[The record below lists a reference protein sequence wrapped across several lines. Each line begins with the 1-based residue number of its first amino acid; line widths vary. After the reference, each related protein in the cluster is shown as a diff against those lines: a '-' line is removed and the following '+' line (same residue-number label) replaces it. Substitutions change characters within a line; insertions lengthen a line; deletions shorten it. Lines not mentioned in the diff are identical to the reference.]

1 MQRKPEDTE
10 HETAENTN
18 EQPAGD
24 AATDDFALRVNDTF
38 IHLKDWDYE
47 VNLEEVLGTPI
58 SQDIEELGNGADTHT
73 GSLMKRIKYDGLQ
86 LELFSPKDN
95 SKQFW
100 IMAMEITKAGYKT
113 SRGTE
118 IGHTVKEVTDA
129 YPDIQIAPDGRID
142 ANNCAYEI
150 KNEDQSSFLRL
161 EVKEGLVNEMK
172 IYHMVQ

>member
-1 MQRKPEDTE
+1 M
-10 HETAENTN
+10 
-18 EQPAGD
+18 
-24 AATDDFALRVNDTF
+24 
-38 IHLKDWDYE
+38 
-47 VNLEEVLGTPI
+47 NLEEVLGTPI
-58 SQDIEELGNGADTHT
+58 SQDIEELDNGADTHT

-129 YPDIQIAPDGRID
+129 YPDIQIAPDGRTD

-150 KNEDQSSFLRL
+150 KNEDQSSLVRL
-161 EVKEGLVNEMK
+161 EVKEGLVSEMK
-172 IYHMVQ
+172 IYHLVQ